1 MIVQEPLDSELLVGC
16 TLQMIRFIPAS
27 LFEELISHPVEKA
40 RNISQVLSRSVSHP
54 FFSAHHCCREY
65 QLSTRAADDDE
76 RSVSSQGA
84 SKTIKRRPLSGRLTK
99 RPGTPNEMKPPN
111 FSSTSSSLSSSAS
124 AKREDAGE
132 RGMSRSS
139 SNGRTKIRT
148 RSRSRS
154 RGRAKTRVG
163 TPSDGA
169 ASDLPIPRRIR
180 VNSTSRIP
188 SEKAVL
194 GSSAP
199 SLGSAHRAAATSPPR
214 GPVSKPKSPA
224 PLSPW
229 K

>member
-16 TLQMIRFIPAS
+16 TLQMIKFIPAS
-27 LFEELISHPVEKA
+27 LFEELIAHPVEKP
-40 RNISQVLSRSVSHP
+40 RDISQILSRSVHAP
-54 FFSAHHCCREY
+54 PCLLILRREY
-65 QLSTRAADDDE
+65 QLTARSVEDDE

-84 SKTIKRRPLSGRLTK
+84 SKTTKRRPLSGRLSK
-99 RPGTPNEMKPPN
+99 RPGTPNEMK
-111 FSSTSSSLSSSAS
+111 SLSSSA
-124 AKREDAGE
+124 KREEGE

-163 TPSDGA
+163 TPSDGVA
-169 ASDLPIPRRIR
+169 PDLPIPRRIR
-180 VNSTSRIP
+180 VNSTSRVP
-188 SEKAVL
+188 TEKSL
-194 GSSAP
+194 SSTAP
-199 SLGSAHRAAATSPPR
+199 SLGSPQPHAHSQA
-214 GPVSKPKSPA
+214 VKPKSPA